1 MTARGD
7 RRRAGPTPGYRPCVA
22 VLLVNDA
29 GRVFV
34 GRRKGTGEDGWQ
46 VPQGGIDHGEAPLE
60 AALRELREEAGT
72 DKAELLAECPDWLD
86 YDLPRWAGRKG
97 WRGRY
102 KGQSQKWFALRF
114 TGTDDDIDLDHHDH
128 PEFDDWRWAE
138 LDELPGLI
146 VAFKRP
152 VYERA
157 VDALRPAVER
167 VAGT

>member
-1 MTARGD
+1 MSGGNGRG
-7 RRRAGPTPGYRPCVA
+7 GPTPGYRPCVA
-22 VLLVNDA
+22 VLLVRDD

-34 GRRKGTGEDGWQ
+34 GRRIGAGESGWQ
-46 VPQGGIDHGEAPLE
+46 VPQGGIDPGENPLD
-60 AALRELREEAGT
+60 AARRELHEEVGT
-72 DKAELLAECPDWLD
+72 DAAVPAGECPEWLN

-102 KGQSQKWFALRF
+102 KGQSQKWFVFRF

-138 LDELPGLI
+138 LDELPELI
-146 VAFKRP
+146 VKFKRP

-157 VDALRPAVER
+157 VAELRETVREA
-167 VAGT
+167 AKG